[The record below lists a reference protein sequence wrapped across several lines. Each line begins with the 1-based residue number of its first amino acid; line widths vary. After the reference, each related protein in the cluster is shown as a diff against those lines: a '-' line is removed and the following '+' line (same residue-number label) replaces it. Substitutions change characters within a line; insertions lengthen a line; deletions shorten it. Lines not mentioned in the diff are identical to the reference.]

1 MSIFEYD
8 EEKHMRTVRS
18 EGFEDG
24 LERGIE
30 RGIENSRYQII
41 CNMLRKSLTPELI
54 SQCTEQPVH
63 YINEIQRKLHSE
75 ICERADYSE

>member
-24 LERGIE
+24 LEQGITQGAQE
-30 RGIENSRYQII
+30 EQKFII
-41 CNMLRKSLTPELI
+41 CNMLRQNLTPELI
-54 SQCTEQPVH
+54 SQCTEQPVD
-63 YINEIQRKLHSE
+63 YINEIKRNLHSE
-75 ICERADYSE
+75 ICEKNQSR

>member
-24 LERGIE
+24 LEQGIK
-30 RGIENSRYQII
+30 QVI
-41 CNMLRKSLTPELI
+41 CKMLRKDLSPELI
-54 SQCTEQPVH
+54 SQCTEQPID
-63 YINEIQRKLHSE
+63 YINEIKRELLSKT
-75 ICERADYSE
+75 